1 MPASP
6 PVAPSSDALLT
17 LRTLGGTAVLRAGS
31 PEPVIGPGK
40 PVALLAYLAC
50 APRRTALRD
59 HLIDLLWA
67 DVDPERGRHA
77 LRQTIWYLKRQ
88 TGRPVVESENGHLLL
103 ATDIACDRDAFLDA
117 IESREMPLA
126 AELYTGPFVPDF
138 AAPGGAE
145 FEKWADM
152 ERYRLQALYL
162 QAVEETV
169 RGHLARGHQRDA
181 IALAR
186 RARALAP
193 DNEATWRL
201 LFESLLSAG
210 DSVGAA
216 IEREA
221 FDRLLA
227 DEGLTPEPATLAILG
242 RLDGDSQ
249 DAGTPAPP
257 GRLVTELVGRELEFG
272 QVVQGWDRARLGPA
286 LHFHIVGHPGIG
298 KSRILGDIHRRL
310 RASGARV
317 VQVRAAP
324 ASRTLSF
331 GLAGDLAAA
340 LVALPGAKGIPDA
353 SAATLVGLNP
363 ALASVYQ
370 APSDN
375 SSGDEALRRRILA
388 IVDLLNAVTDEAP
401 VALLIDDLHW
411 SDPQSRALLEG
422 VLDRLDGM
430 RALIVTAAR
439 ATGEGTAHRPEARLV
454 TLAPLD
460 PEAIGAL
467 LTSLADLPVA
477 PWADALAAS
486 LHKSTGG
493 TPLDLLETL
502 QLAID
507 AEALAIVDGTWMLLD
522 PAALD
527 RLLHEG
533 SALEHRIRRLE
544 RSDHWTLL
552 LVTTAGSPLAV
563 ASLETMGAAAS
574 LSLLEQRGLIVR
586 TEAGVLPAH
595 DEVARWAWEIATPE
609 ARAASRRILAEHL
622 LATSDHDRTRLAHA
636 LRLADPATEPALAK
650 RIVARAVD
658 GARREGDRR
667 TGREILREL
676 TGDEEAA
683 AALAPL
689 LDTGTGWIRARTFRW
704 WAGAAAV
711 SILGLSGAYTILAD
725 RGTDDPLLARW
736 HVSPGNGR
744 TTISA
749 LYLGPAD
756 ARDGVLTLGSPLD
769 SVTVPAPPG
778 ATIAALP
785 RFRDDGSAALQV
797 EYPDGGGV
805 DIVFRAADGGFTRLS
820 NDPQDDNVAEW
831 SPDGRW
837 IIGTSGRN
845 SPRGSTDYDIIAID
859 PATRETRTL
868 VRGRDHD
875 QGPMI
880 SPDGTKLAFIR
891 MSLDTI
897 GPRRFCVTW
906 FDGSEAK
913 CIALPDGDAEGIL
926 GWIDRTQ
933 VAVLS
938 RDARGLTTGILDLPA
953 MTLRTLR
960 RVYAGDAA
968 LSPDGGWLL
977 CHCREEDASTQQL
990 FAVAAPSRLI
1000 ELRWA
1005 DRGSAAAGL
1014 IWARGRLRREWLE
1027 RVEATGPARVPL
1039 GAAGRFTA
1047 TGVTAEGA
1055 PFADLSPRWSV
1066 RDTTV
1071 ATIEPRTGVARGLRA
1086 GTTWVVVTA
1095 GGWRSDSLPL
1105 TVAPTEGVEVT
1116 TEEWAPG
1123 WEGRW
1128 IPWGDPRPYLTGIA
1142 GGRTLHLAG
1151 DGSYHSGISRWPGW
1165 QGPGFGAEIE
1175 LRAKFDRVNWQTVT
1189 LTIDRGLDSI
1199 SFARWDKTSGSLP
1212 SGFRESCAVGYG
1224 GESLFWRGHLAVRA
1238 TDEVVAPSAPADLA
1252 QGKRWF
1258 RLRVQV
1264 FEDGRCGVAVDGVP
1278 LWQSTAT
1285 LTGRFRPMVSVHG
1298 MSYRTDILIRRIET
1312 WAGVR
1317 GDIDWTK
1324 APTTVE
1330 LGD

>member
-1 MPASP
+1 M
-6 PVAPSSDALLT
+6 
-17 LRTLGGTAVLRAGS
+17 LRAGS

-67 DVDPERGRHA
+67 DLDPERARHA

-88 TGRPVVESENGHLLL
+88 TGRAVVESENGHLLL

-117 IESREMPLA
+117 IESREMA
-126 AELYTGPFVPDF
+126 RAVDLYAGPFVPDF

-152 ERYRLQALYL
+152 ERYRLQTLFQ
-162 QAVEETV
+162 QAIEETA
-169 RGHLARGHQRDA
+169 RAHLAHGHHRDA

-186 RARALAP
+186 RARGLAP
-193 DNEATWRL
+193 GHEASWRL

-210 DSVGAA
+210 DTVGAA

-221 FDRLLA
+221 FQRLLA
-227 DEGLTPEPATLAILG
+227 DEELSPEPATLALLG
-242 RLDGDSQ
+242 RLDGDAPIA
-249 DAGTPAPP
+249 DAPTPPS
-257 GRLVTELVGRELEFG
+257 RLVTELVGRELEFG

-286 LHFHIVGHPGIG
+286 LHFHVSGHPGIG
-298 KSRILGDIHRRL
+298 KSRLLGDIHRRL

-324 ASRTLSF
+324 ASRTLTF

-340 LVALPGAKGIPDA
+340 LASLPGAKGIPEA
-353 SAATLVGLNP
+353 SASTLVGLNP
-363 ALASVYQ
+363 ALAASFR

-388 IVDLLNAVTDEAP
+388 VVDLLNAVTDEAP

-430 RALIVTAAR
+430 RALVVTAAR
-439 ATGEGTAHRPEARLV
+439 ATGEGTTHRPDARLV

-460 PEAIGAL
+460 PSAIGAL

-477 PWADALAAS
+477 PWADDLAAA
-486 LHKSTGG
+486 LHRSTGG

-502 QLAID
+502 QLALD
-507 AEALAIVDGTWMLLD
+507 AEALAIRDGGWALLD
-522 PAALD
+522 PPGLE
-527 RLLHEG
+527 RLLREG

-552 LVTTAGSPLAV
+552 VATASGGALSEASLVAIGAGSGLA
-563 ASLETMGAAAS
+563 
-574 LSLLEQRGLIVR
+574 LLEQRGLLLR
-586 TEAGVLPAH
+586 TEAGLLPAH
-595 DEVARWAWEIATPE
+595 DEVARWTWEIATPE
-609 ARAASRRILAEHL
+609 ARAAARRLLAQHL
-622 LATSDHDRTRLAHA
+622 LDNAPNDRARLAQA
-636 LRLADPATEPALAK
+636 LRLADPATDPALVQ

-658 GARREGDRR
+658 QARREGDRR
-667 TGREILREL
+667 AGREIIREL
-676 TGDEEAA
+676 TGEEHAAALLDPLVGGPAGWARTAAFRWWTAA
-683 AALAPL
+683 AAASMLLLAGAYAFLPTRGAGAPL
-689 LDTGTGWIRARTFRW
+689 LMRWYYSPRQDRA
-704 WAGAAAV
+704 
-711 SILGLSGAYTILAD
+711 ILG
-725 RGTDDPLLARW
+725 
-736 HVSPGNGR
+736 
-744 TTISA
+744 A
-749 LYLGPAD
+749 LPLGPAD
-756 ARDGVLTLGSPLD
+756 AQGGVLMPGSFAD

-778 ATIAALP
+778 TVLAGLP
-785 RFRDDGSAALQV
+785 RLREDGTAALQV
-797 EYPDGGGV
+797 EYRDSGGI
-805 DIVFRAADGGFTRLS
+805 DIVTRTADGRYTRLS
-820 NDPQDDNVAEW
+820 NDPQDDNVAGW

-960 RVYAGDAA
+960 RVYADDAA

-977 CHCREEDASTQQL
+977 CHCREEDAGTQQL

-1014 IWARGRLRREWLE
+1014 IWAQGRLRREWLE

-1071 ATIEPRTGVARGLRA
+1071 ATIEPRTGVARGIRA
-1086 GTTWVVVTA
+1086 GTTWVIVTA
-1095 GGWRSDSLPL
+1095 GGWRSDSLRVSV
-1105 TVAPTEGVEVT
+1105 TAAGGAVVARETWT
-1116 TEEWAPG
+1116 PG
-1123 WEGRW
+1123 WEERW
-1128 IPWGDPRPYLTGIA
+1128 VPWGDPKPYLKGIDGA
-1142 GGRTLHLAG
+1142 AALHLAG
-1151 DGSYHSGISRWPGW
+1151 DGSNHSGISRWPGW
-1165 QGPGFGAEIE
+1165 QGPSFGAEIE
-1175 LRAKFDRVNWQTVT
+1175 LRARFDRVNWQTVN

-1264 FEDGRCGVAVDGVP
+1264 FADGRCGVALDGMP
-1278 LWQSTAT
+1278 LWQSTAP
-1285 LTGRFRPMVSVHG
+1285 LAGRFPPVVSVHG